1 MALFAQTVSD
11 RRPPAVAGSFYPGR
25 AADLTRAVEAF
36 IDGAGNSGRS
46 GVRAI
51 VAPHAGYVYS
61 GAVAGEAFAA
71 VQSLGETIARAVVI
85 GPSHFVPFRGIAVPS
100 ARAFVTSLGEMPVS
114 GDALALLA
122 ELPQVVTDDAPHAPD
137 HALEVEL
144 PFLQVLFG
152 ALPIV
157 PLIIGAATAEEVA
170 EVLAALWDART
181 LVVVSSDLSHYHDY
195 DTARRLDL
203 ATAGAIE
210 GFDVAALG
218 PQGACGHLA
227 LGGLLLEAKRRGLR
241 VERLDLRNSGDTAG
255 DRRSVVGYGAW
266 AVLETG

>member
-1 MALFAQTVSD
+1 MALFAQTQSD

-25 AADLTRAVEAF
+25 PADLTRAVEAF
-36 IDGAGNSGRS
+36 VEGARAEARA

-71 VQSLGETIARAVVI
+71 AKSLGRTVKRAVVI
-85 GPSHFVPFRGIAVPS
+85 GPSHFVRFRGIAAPAS
-100 ARAFVTSLGEMPVS
+100 QAFVTPLGEMPVD
-114 GDALALLA
+114 GAALARLT

-144 PFLQVLFG
+144 PFLQVLYG

-170 EVLAALWDART
+170 EVLATLWDEGT
-181 LVVVSSDLSHYHDY
+181 LIVVSSDLSHYHDY
-195 DTARRLDL
+195 ESARRLDQ
-203 ATAGAIE
+203 ATAVAIE
-210 GFDVAALG
+210 AFDAAALG
-218 PQGACGHLA
+218 PTQACGHLA
-227 LGGLLLEAKRRGLR
+227 LGGLLLEAERRGLHI
-241 VERLDLRNSGDTAG
+241 ERLDLRNSGDTAG

-266 AVLETG
+266 ALVEAG